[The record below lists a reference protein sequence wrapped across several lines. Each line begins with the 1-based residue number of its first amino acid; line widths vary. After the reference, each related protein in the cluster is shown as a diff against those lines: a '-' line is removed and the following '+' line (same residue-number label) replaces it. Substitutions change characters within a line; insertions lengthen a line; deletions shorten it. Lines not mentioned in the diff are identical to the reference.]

1 MKSLCWAVI
10 LLSALGVCAAPQPAA
25 PPRPVVCSPWKQLN
39 REEQHQATQLLR
51 NYESRQPELRRR
63 YPLNLSLLNHPDFL
77 DRLARGILQNETG
90 CRENS
95 FTFWKNTEPFP
106 SLGLLHAIWYPAG
119 AKSQLTESFPPLIQF
134 LRAEIQ
140 KHPQFPARI
149 PQWLDVDKIG
159 PSPWQNKQE
168 FDLASKNAEAL
179 RRSDDLSSLRSLN
192 PRAYHQAVQ
201 FRELHDFLRHPSV
214 LALQAR
220 YAAYRMQRSVYNI
233 LAAAESSHQTQ
244 HIYTQLQRL
253 ITTEEGIFS
262 LIDYINFKG
271 EGINPGEVT
280 AIGNHA
286 WGLKTV
292 LENMRNQTPAHTFC
306 QRNHSEFHDGRCAN
320 VQFTLAS
327 KFALHRLAAHRGENG
342 SACQQEGLSLIQRAD
357 GSRGGWT
364 ARIEDNYMPGRLAQP
379 RCPNVPVQQL
389 HSSSG
394 TTISR

>member
-1 MKSLCWAVI
+1 MKSLIWAAI
-10 LLSALGVCAAPQPAA
+10 LLSALGVCAAPQPAT
-25 PPRPVVCSPWKQLN
+25 PTRPVVCSPWKQLN
-39 REEQHQATQLLR
+39 LEEQRQAAQRLR
-51 NYESRQPELRRR
+51 TYESRQTELRRR
-63 YPLNLSLLNHPDFL
+63 YPLNLSHLNNSDFL

-106 SLGLLHAIWYPAG
+106 SLGLLHAIWYPTG
-119 AKSQLTESFPPLIQF
+119 AQSQLTESFPPLIKF
-134 LRAEIQ
+134 LRTEIQ
-140 KHPQFPARI
+140 RYPHFPTRI
-149 PQWLDVDKIG
+149 PQWLDAENIG

-179 RRSDDLSSLRSLN
+179 RRADDLSSLRSLN
-192 PRAYHQAVQ
+192 PRAYTQAVQ
-201 FRELHDFLRHPSV
+201 YRELHDFLRHPAV

-220 YAAYRMQRSVYNI
+220 YAAHRMQRSLYNI
-233 LAAAESSHQTQ
+233 LAAAESGNQTQ
-244 HIYTQLQRL
+244 HIYIQLQRL
-253 ITTEEGIFS
+253 TTTEEGIFS

-280 AIGNHA
+280 AIGHHA
-286 WGLKTV
+286 WGLRTV
-292 LENMRNQTPAHTFC
+292 LENLRKQTPAHTFC
-306 QRNHSEFHDGRCAN
+306 QRQHPDYHDGRCAN

-327 KFALHRLAAHRGENG
+327 KFALHRLAAHRGEKG

-364 ARIEDNYMPGRLAQP
+364 ARVEDNYMPGRLSQP
-379 RCPNVPVQQL
+379 RCPNVPMQL
-389 HSSSG
+389 SRRSSD